1 MWRKTLK
8 PGADFLC
15 RRHAMTL
22 PVATLAPVTAPLTG
36 RVTLP
41 GSKSVTNRALLVAA
55 LAKGKSRLTGILRSD
70 DTRYM
75 MTALRAMGVTITEI
89 DETTVEVTGSGRL
102 QPAPEPLFLGNAG
115 TAVRFLT
122 AAVALVDGTTIV
134 TGDEHMQKRPIA
146 PLLDTL
152 RDMGVEASS
161 KTGCPPVIV
170 KGTGSFRHGEIEVS
184 GQLSSQYIS
193 AVMMLAATGGGD
205 TRIRIG
211 GGKIGAVG
219 YLHITAAVMR
229 AFGADVSFP
238 SESEI
243 VIAPGGYTAT
253 AYQIEPDASAATYLW
268 AAEKLT
274 GGAID
279 IGTAPDDMN
288 QPDAKAFAMIT
299 AFPHMPSEING
310 SQMQDAIPTLAVLAA
325 FNETPVRF
333 TGIENLRVKECDR
346 IDAVHKGLTA
356 ICPDLAKV
364 EGDDLIV
371 QGDPN
376 LAGQTR
382 DCLIDSHADHRIAM
396 SFALAALRVSGVKI
410 EDPYCVS
417 KTFPNYWDVLR
428 GLGVAVAI
436 TQP

>member
-1 MWRKTLK
+1 
-8 PGADFLC
+8 
-15 RRHAMTL
+15 MTL
-22 PVATLAPVTAPLTG
+22 PVATLSPVSGPLSG
-36 RVTLP
+36 KVTLP

-70 DTRYM
+70 DTKYM
-75 MTALRAMGVTITEI
+75 RDALRAMGVEITEI

-102 QPAPEPLFLGNAG
+102 HPATDPLFLGNAG

-122 AAVALVDGTTIV
+122 AAVALVDGTTVV

-152 RDMGVEASS
+152 RAMGVDASS
-161 KTGCPPVIV
+161 ETGCPPVIV
-170 KGTGSFRHGEIEVS
+170 NGTGTFRSGEIEVS

-193 AVMMLAATGGGD
+193 AVMMLAAMGED
-205 TRIRIG
+205 ETRIRIG

-243 VIAPGGYTAT
+243 VVNPGGYTAT
-253 AYQIEPDASAATYLW
+253 DYCVEPDASAATYLW
-268 AAEKLT
+268 AAERLT
-274 GGAID
+274 GGDID
-279 IGTAPDDMN
+279 IGTAPGDMN
-288 QPDAKAFAMIT
+288 QPDARAFDMIA
-299 AFPHMPSEING
+299 AFPQMPSEING
-310 SQMQDAIPTLAVLAA
+310 AQMQDAIPTLAVLAA

-356 ICPDLAKV
+356 IHPDLARV

-371 QGDPN
+371 TGDPS
-376 LAGQTR
+376 LAGQTC

-396 SFALAALRVSGVKI
+396 SFALAALRIHGVQI
-410 EDPYCVS
+410 EDPDCVS
-417 KTFPNYWDVLR
+417 KTFPKYWEVLR
-428 GLGVAVAI
+428 GLGVDVTI
-436 TQP
+436 TRP

>member
-1 MWRKTLK
+1 
-8 PGADFLC
+8 
-15 RRHAMTL
+15 MTL
-22 PVATLAPVTAPLTG
+22 PVATLTPVTKPLTG

-55 LAKGKSRLTGILRSD
+55 LARGKSRLTGILRSD
-70 DTRYM
+70 DTHYM
-75 MTALRAMGVTITEI
+75 MTALRAMGVEITEI
-89 DETTVEVTGSGRL
+89 DETTVDVTGSGTLR
-102 QPAPEPLFLGNAG
+102 PSTEPLFLGNAG

-122 AAVALVDGTTIV
+122 AAVALVDGTTVV

-146 PLLDTL
+146 PLLETL
-152 RDMGVEASS
+152 RAMGVEASS
-161 KTGCPPVIV
+161 ETGCPPVIV
-170 KGTGSFRHGEIEVS
+170 RGTGRFRSGEIEVS
-184 GQLSSQYIS
+184 GKLSSQYIS
-193 AVMMLAATGGGD
+193 AVMMLAAMGESE

-229 AFGADVSFP
+229 AFGATVTFP
-238 SESEI
+238 TESDI
-243 VIAPGGYTAT
+243 VVAPGGYTA
-253 AYQIEPDASAATYLW
+253 ADYPVEPDASAATYLW
-268 AAEKLT
+268 AAETLT
-274 GGAID
+274 GGDID
-279 IGTAPDDMN
+279 IGTTPEKMN
-288 QPDAKAFAMIT
+288 QPDAKAHDMIA
-299 AFPHMPSEING
+299 AFPNMPAEING

-346 IDAVHKGLTA
+346 IDAVHKGLIA
-356 ICPDLAKV
+356 IRPDLARV

-371 QGDPN
+371 HGDPK
-376 LAGQTR
+376 LAGQSCP
-382 DCLIDSHADHRIAM
+382 CLIDSHADHRIAM
-396 SFALAALRVSGVKI
+396 SFALAALRIADVRI

-428 GLGVAVAI
+428 GLGVPVDI